1 MVESSIE
8 QIEEIT
14 RKGMYAAGFMA
25 YEAGT
30 AWTPRSPD
38 IISSGFPLLW
48 FGLYE
53 KVQRFESPLLLPASD
68 YTDELVD
75 HSLDVSKDEY
85 QRAVRRILQLIRDG
99 ETYQVNYTARA
110 KFRWDHGALQLYLRL
125 RRSQPVPY
133 GAFISCGAFSIISLS
148 PELFLRKCGKD
159 LHTRPMKGTA
169 SRGTDRDSDEAIM
182 KWLGGDPKPY
192 SGLFQMTSR
201 VECTMRE
208 GVNLNELLK
217 ATFPSGSITGAPKIN
232 TMRIISKLEKS
243 PRKIYT
249 GAIGS
254 MDPEGNLVMNVAI
267 RTIIAATSGMCEM
280 GVGSGIV
287 SDSVPEEEFRETVLK
302 AGFLNFSSHG
312 RVDLFETI
320 LLKGDGS
327 LLWFEEHLDRM
338 ENSAADLGYPFLRAK
353 AKAVLRGQLGKHAR
367 GPAMVRLILTK
378 TGDMSIEVLP
388 LTATIEGP
396 KKLILSRIIIDPA
409 NGLLLHKTTLRNNY
423 DQELAEARKL
433 GYLETLF
440 TNIHGYLTEG
450 AFTNLFVYGSSGDG
464 GSVWSTPD
472 VQCGLLPGIWR
483 QKFIDSSGAI
493 QTTLTVDELSSA
505 ESIVIGNSVRGAM
518 EIDEVVDADGRTLYT
533 RTGSILEA

>member
-1 MVESSIE
+1 
-8 QIEEIT
+8 
-14 RKGMYAAGFMA
+14 
-25 YEAGT
+25 
-30 AWTPRSPD
+30 
-38 IISSGFPLLW
+38 
-48 FGLYE
+48 
-53 KVQRFESPLLLPASD
+53 
-68 YTDELVD
+68 
-75 HSLDVSKDEY
+75 
-85 QRAVRRILQLIRDG
+85 VRRILQLIRDG

-169 SRGTDRDSDEAIM
+169 PRGTDRDSDEAIM
-182 KWLGGDPKPY
+182 KWLGGDPKNMAENRMIVDLMRNDLGQLAEIGKVAVNEPFRVEPY